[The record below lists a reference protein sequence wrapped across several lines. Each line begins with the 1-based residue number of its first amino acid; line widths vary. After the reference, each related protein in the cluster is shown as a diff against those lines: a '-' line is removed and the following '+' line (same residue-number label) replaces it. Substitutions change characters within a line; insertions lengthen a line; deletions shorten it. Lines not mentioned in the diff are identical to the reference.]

1 MRVGAQGGMEIKAF
15 GRVKSKTKE
24 LVILN
29 RF

>member
-1 MRVGAQGGMEIKAF
+1 MIVGAQGGMEIKAF
-15 GRVKSKTKE
+15 GRVKSKKE